1 MLWQQPSY
9 QSSFRYKESFG
20 DDYFSF
26 YKNGVAFLV
35 LNSQFYEDSSNVAA
49 EYKAHESW
57 LEEELNKAKEVE
69 ASHVVIFQHIPWF
82 LKDWGEDKQYFNVE
96 KDLRLAKLEQFHKAG
111 VRKIF
116 CGHYHR

>member
-1 MLWQQPSY
+1 M
-9 QSSFRYKESFG
+9 
-20 DDYFSF
+20 
-26 YKNGVAFLV
+26 
-35 LNSQFYEDSSNVAA
+35 LNSQFYEDSSKVVA

-57 LEEELNKAKEVE
+57 LEQELNKAKEVE

>member
-35 LNSQFYEDSSNVAA
+35 LNSQFYEDSSNVAI
-49 EYKAHESW
+49 EYKSHESW

-82 LKDWGEDKQYFNVE
+82 L
-96 KDLRLAKLEQFHKAG
+96 
-111 VRKIF
+111 
-116 CGHYHR
+116 